1 MLICPDSPPSN
12 SKARVEKKPNF
23 VQSFC
28 KPPLFGT
35 LGKASVK
42 TAFQTAAVLGFY
54 ELFSEVIVNE
64 AQKWTFRLPI
74 KKQVW
79 VFSSINSNPLWGMLL
94 MYRWRWRK
102 CHGWC
107 TDKHFVSEVCCC
119 CISINISWTPGF
131 KSQGQWWFWSIRT
144 SKEHVI

>member
-12 SKARVEKKPNF
+12 SKARVGKKPNF

-64 AQKWTFRLPI
+64 AQK
-74 KKQVW
+74 
-79 VFSSINSNPLWGMLL
+79 
-94 MYRWRWRK
+94 
-102 CHGWC
+102 
-107 TDKHFVSEVCCC
+107 
-119 CISINISWTPGF
+119 
-131 KSQGQWWFWSIRT
+131 
-144 SKEHVI
+144 